1 MGFTNDVRRAL
12 NNRIGRG
19 KRYPNTKR
27 MADELGIDPSQ
38 LGRFL
43 KKERG
48 LNADSL
54 GYILDKL
61 GATVSFGDEPADAAR
76 EVCFRM
82 PETGTHPE
90 LQPEDYLAVPLA
102 PPAMASEQGLV
113 PEDAVL
119 GWVLVWRHQEPLRFR
134 TNLVAVEV
142 PKQETA
148 MAPALHPGDIVL
160 VDRDDRDP
168 SPAGR
173 IMLVREPGASGQA
186 LVRRVSTRRVDDD
199 LELIFYSDNS
209 REFPPAV
216 YRLGRDYGGDISR
229 AIGGNVAWAWS
240 DMGRK

>member
-1 MGFTNDVRRAL
+1 MGFTDDVRRAL
-12 NNRIGRG
+12 NSRIGRG
-19 KRYPNTKR
+19 RRYQNTKR

-54 GYILDKL
+54 GHILDRL

-76 EVCFRM
+76 EVRFRV
-82 PETGTHPE
+82 PEPGAHPE
-90 LQPEDYLAVPLA
+90 LLPEDYLAVPMV
-102 PPAMASEQGLV
+102 PPAMASGQGLV

-134 TNLVAVEV
+134 TNLVAVEI
-142 PKQETA
+142 PQQETA

-173 IMLVREPGASGQA
+173 IMLVREPDGAA
-186 LVRRVSTRRVDDD
+186 TVRRVTTRRADDD
-199 LELIFYSDNS
+199 LDLVFYSDNG
-209 REFPPAV
+209 REFPPV
-216 YRLGRDYGGDISR
+216 VHRLGRDYDGDVSR
-229 AIGGNVAWAWS
+229 AIGGNVVWAWN
-240 DMGRK
+240 DMSRK